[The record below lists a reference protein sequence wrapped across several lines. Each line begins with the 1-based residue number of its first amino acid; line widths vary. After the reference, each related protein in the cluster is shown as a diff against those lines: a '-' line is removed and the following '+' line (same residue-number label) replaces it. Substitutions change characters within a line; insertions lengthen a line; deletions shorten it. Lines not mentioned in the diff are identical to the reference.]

1 MPQSSNATTPRR
13 VDTMMAAICPRFSVV
28 PSSAEEKDGLSP
40 EGVLLCAKADV
51 VVVSERAVFAE
62 A

>member
-1 MPQSSNATTPRR
+1 
-13 VDTMMAAICPRFSVV
+13 MMAAICPRFSVV
-28 PSSAEEKDGLSP
+28 PSSAEEEDGLSP